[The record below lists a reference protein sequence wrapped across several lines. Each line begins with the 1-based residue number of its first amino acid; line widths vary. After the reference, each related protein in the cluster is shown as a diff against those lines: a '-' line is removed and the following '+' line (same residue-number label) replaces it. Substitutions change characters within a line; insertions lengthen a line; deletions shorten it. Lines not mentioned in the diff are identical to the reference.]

1 MGLSFL
7 RREKRA
13 ASAPRG
19 DGYSVLHASLTV
31 VGDMETDGAVRI
43 DGRLEGS
50 IRRARLVVIGAS
62 ASVAGSVC
70 ADEVVISG
78 AIAGNVE
85 ASVRVEVQPTA
96 VITGDIAAGAVV
108 IHEGSAVQ
116 GRLSIRPRE
125 THAPAAAPEPA
136 ARPQATTPRGVRAL
150 ALSSAEA
157 T

>member
-1 MGLSFL
+1 MGLPFL

-13 ASAPRG
+13 ANSQR

-31 VGDMETDGAVRI
+31 VGDMETEGSVRI

-62 ASVAGSVC
+62 ASIAGSVS
-70 ADEVVISG
+70 ADEVIIGG
-78 AIAGNVE
+78 AVAGNVE

-125 THAPAAAPEPA
+125 VHAPAAAPDA
-136 ARPQATTPRGVRAL
+136 AGRPQSATPRNVRAL
-150 ALSSAEA
+150 ALSTAEA